1 VTAPPCPVCRAAAT
15 RFLLTAD
22 ARDYFACPVCEAR
35 FLRPDQR
42 PTPAEERAEYDRH
55 DNRVDDPGYRAFL
68 ERLAGPIRAATPGG
82 AEGLDFGC
90 GPGPALAA
98 MLTESGRPTATWD
111 PFYAPDPAPLRR
123 RWDFVTASEVFEHL
137 HDPAG
142 TLDLLAGLLRPGGV
156 LGVMTCFQTDDARFA
171 GWWYRKDPTHVV
183 FWREATLRHVAA
195 ARGWRLSVPR
205 KDVALMRAP

>member
-1 VTAPPCPVCRAAAT
+1 MTAPPCPVCRVAAT

-22 ARDYFACPVCEAR
+22 ARDYFACAICEAR

-55 DNRVDDPGYRAFL
+55 DNRVDDPSYRAFL
-68 ERLAGPIRAATPGG
+68 ERLAGPIRAVTPVG

-98 MLTESGRPTATWD
+98 MLSETGRPTAFWD
-111 PFYAPDPAPLRR
+111 PIYAPDPRPLHR

-137 HDPAG
+137 HDPAR
-142 TLDLLAGLLRPGGV
+142 TIELLAGLLRPGGV

-195 ARGWRLSVPR
+195 ARGWRIDVPR
-205 KDVALMRAP
+205 KDVALMTAP